1 MNELEGEEE
10 LHRYVDGELP
20 PDRRAAVE
28 ARLREDPEAAAA
40 VSAWQRQNALIRAL
54 YGTSVGEA
62 APSRL
67 HAVLRTA
74 PRRGRWRALAAG
86 AALFLLGGAAGWM
99 LRDPLAP
106 SSTASLLAAR
116 SLEAHKVYVAEV
128 RHPVE
133 VGASEE
139 AHLVQWLSKRLGYAL
154 RAPDLSGQGLRL
166 LGGRLLPGP
175 KGPAALLM
183 YEAEDGRRYTFYCAR
198 TSSHAETAFR
208 FVEGNDAAAFYWID
222 GHAGY
227 ALVGP
232 QDRERLLRIARAV
245 YEAFEGRTPQSSN
258 SGPRTL

>member
-1 MNELEGEEE
+1 MKELQGEEE

-28 ARLREDPEAAAA
+28 ARLRDDPEAAAA
-40 VSAWQRQNALIRAL
+40 VAAWQRQNALIRAL
-54 YGTSVGEA
+54 HEPGADETPTRFHALLRA
-62 APSRL
+62 APGRD
-67 HAVLRTA
+67 
-74 PRRGRWRALAAG
+74 RWRTVAAG
-86 AALFLLGGAAGWM
+86 LALFLLGGAAGWT
-99 LRDPLAP
+99 LRPSLAP
-106 SSTASLLAAR
+106 VPGASSLAVR
-116 SLEAHKVYVAEV
+116 SLEAHRVYVSEV

-175 KGPAALLM
+175 EGPAALLM
-183 YEAEDGRRYTFYCAR
+183 YEAEDGRRYTLYCAR
-198 TSSHAETAFR
+198 TSGRQETAFR
-208 FVEGNDAAAFYWID
+208 FAEAGDAAAFHWID
-222 GHAGY
+222 NEAGY

-232 QDRERLLRIARAV
+232 RDRERLLRIARAV
-245 YEAFEGRTPQSSN
+245 YEALEQRAPQPSN